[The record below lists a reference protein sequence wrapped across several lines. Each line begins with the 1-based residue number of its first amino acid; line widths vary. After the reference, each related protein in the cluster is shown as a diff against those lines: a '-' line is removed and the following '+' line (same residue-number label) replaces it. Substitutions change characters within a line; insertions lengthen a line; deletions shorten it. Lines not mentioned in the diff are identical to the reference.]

1 MDRKFFLTIDE
12 NLFSDDTH
20 KNNCDSDGLTNSCLD
35 SNETFLSLNN
45 TENYVCQNITLDVTK
60 NKKDSAS
67 FCLNLMKEPNKENF
81 NISHNYT
88 QNIILHS
95 LKDNLNPNSFYKIS
109 NKGVQHI
116 VLKSL
121 KKNEEIRKSKN
132 DNNENI
138 SNNSNNSNMQLNSNN
153 IIRVIL
159 SNEKV
164 IKNFPMEYFNEMM
177 YDLCTNL
184 YNSENIYE
192 KIRIN
197 QRHFYNHQQQDFFDK
212 RMSLFNFILYLT
224 LDTYINEAT
233 LFLTYDIFDRY
244 CSNQPIKE
252 DESQLFAITSF
263 AIAIKY
269 IESTIPNLDELCC
282 ICGKAFNKEQ
292 INKCELILMEKLN
305 YNISIPTIYDLFQ
318 FVKVIKNMN
327 VKDYNLGLFILE
339 MYYIGGGALKYNAL
353 IVIEAIYLIILETNG
368 KEKRNLNLYIYMAN
382 SGINITK
389 YNEEI
394 TSCLLDIKKKCIHIK
409 EKNFSR
415 LIKKFASEKYQKIS
429 VDFQLI

>member
-1 MDRKFFLTIDE
+1 MSRKFFLTIDE
-12 NLFSDDTH
+12 DFFSDDTH
-20 KNNCDSDGLTNSCLD
+20 KNNYDSDGLTNSCQD

-67 FCLNLMKEPNKENF
+67 FCLNLVKEPNKENC

-95 LKDNLNPNSFYKIS
+95 LKDNLNPNCFYKIS

-121 KKNEEIRKSKN
+121 KKNEEIKKSKN
-132 DNNENI
+132 NNNENI
-138 SNNSNNSNMQLNSNN
+138 NNNSNMQLNSNN

-177 YDLCTNL
+177 CDLCLNL
-184 YNSENIYE
+184 YNLENNYE

-197 QRHFYNHQQQDFFDK
+197 QRHFYNHHQKDFFGK
-212 RMSLFNFILYLT
+212 RMSLFNFILHLT

-252 DESQLFAITSF
+252 DESLLMAITSF
-263 AIAIKY
+263 SIAIKY
-269 IESTIPNLDELCC
+269 IERSVPNLDELCS
-282 ICGKAFNKEQ
+282 ICGNAFNKEQ
-292 INKCELILMEKLN
+292 INKCELNLMEKLN

-353 IVIEAIYLIILETNG
+353 NIIEAIYLIILETNG
-368 KEKRNLNLYIYMAN
+368 KEKKNINLYSYMVN
-382 SGINITK
+382 SSINIMK
-389 YNEEI
+389 YKEEI
-394 TSCLLDIKKKCIHIK
+394 TCCFLDIKNECLHIK

-415 LIKKFASEKYQKIS
+415 LIKKFASEKYEKIT
-429 VDFQLI
+429 VDFHLL

>member
-1 MDRKFFLTIDE
+1 MNRKFILTIDE
-12 NLFSDDTH
+12 DLFSDNTH
-20 KNNCDSDGLTNSCLD
+20 KNNCDSDYLTNSCQD
-35 SNETFLSLNN
+35 SNETYLSLNN
-45 TENYVCQNITLDVTK
+45 TENYNCQNITLDVTK

-67 FCLNLMKEPNKENF
+67 FCLNLINEPNKANF
-81 NISHNYT
+81 NISHNCT

-95 LKDNLNPNSFYKIS
+95 LKDNLNPNTFYKIS

-121 KKNEEIRKSKN
+121 KKNEEKEKSKN

-138 SNNSNNSNMQLNSNN
+138 NNKSNMELNSNN

-164 IKNFPMEYFNEMM
+164 LKNFPMEYFNEMM
-177 YDLCTNL
+177 CDLCTNL
-184 YNSENIYE
+184 YNSECNYE

-197 QRHFYNHQQQDFFDK
+197 QRHLQNYQEDFFDK
-212 RMSLFNFILYLT
+212 RMFHFNFILHLT
-224 LDTYINEAT
+224 LNTYINEAT
-233 LFLTYDIFDRY
+233 LFLTYVIFDRY
-244 CSNQPIKE
+244 SSNHHIK
-252 DESQLFAITSF
+252 DEELLLIIITSF

-269 IESTIPNLDELCC
+269 MESSVPNLDELCD
-282 ICGKAFNKEQ
+282 ICEKAFNKEQ
-292 INKCELILMEKLN
+292 INKCELNIMEKLN

-327 VKDYNLGLFILE
+327 AKDYNLGLFILE
-339 MYYIGGGALKYNAL
+339 MYYIGGRALKYNAL

-368 KEKRNLNLYIYMAN
+368 KEKKNLNLYSYMTN
-382 SGINITK
+382 TGINIMK
-389 YNEEI
+389 YNQEI
-394 TSCLLDIKKKCIHIK
+394 ASCFLDIKNECIHIK

-429 VDFQLI
+429 IDFQLL

>member
-1 MDRKFFLTIDE
+1 MNRKFFLTFDE
-12 NLFSDDTH
+12 DFFSDDTH
-20 KNNCDSDGLTNSCLD
+20 KNNYDSDGLTNSCQD
-35 SNETFLSLNN
+35 SNETLLSLNN
-45 TENYVCQNITLDVTK
+45 TENYNCQNITLDVTK

-67 FCLNLMKEPNKENF
+67 FYINLVKEPNKSNF

-95 LKDNLNPNSFYKIS
+95 LKDNLNPNSYYKIS
-109 NKGVQHI
+109 NKGVQQI

-121 KKNEEIRKSKN
+121 KKNEAISKSKN

-138 SNNSNNSNMQLNSNN
+138 NNNNNMQINSNN

-177 YDLCTNL
+177 YDLCANL
-184 YNSENIYE
+184 YNSESNYE
-192 KIRIN
+192 KIIIN
-197 QRHFYNHQQQDFFDK
+197 QRHLSSEKQDFFDK
-212 RMSLFNFILYLT
+212 RMSYFNFILLLT
-224 LDTYINEAT
+224 LNTYISEAT
-233 LFLTYDIFDRY
+233 LFLTYVIFDRY

-252 DESQLFAITSF
+252 DELLLTVITSF
-263 AIAIKY
+263 AISIKY
-269 IESTIPNLDELCC
+269 IESSVPNLDELCD

-292 INKCELILMEKLN
+292 INKCELFLMEKLN

-327 VKDYNLGLFILE
+327 LKDYNLGLFILE
-339 MYYIGGGALKYNAL
+339 MYYISGGALKYNAL

-368 KEKRNLNLYIYMAN
+368 KEKKNLNLYSYMAN
-382 SGINITK
+382 SGINLMK

-394 TSCLLDIKKKCIHIK
+394 TNCFANIKNECVHIK
-409 EKNFSR
+409 EKGFTR